1 MLLFIGS
8 ALYYPVRLL
17 GIDKGWSIDAAN
29 ACFLMPTVAIS
40 HLFYEFADYEG
51 RRQQLTTEN
60 NPLIQGSLYMMAI
73 SCVFWGVIAFY
84 FEQTMPQS
92 HGPAFEEPGFICS
105 GRYWCNFFC
114 GGEGEAKTSNLQ
126 TYKPGNEEFYD
137 GVRIRNLVKEFKVV
151 HGEPM
156 MSWRPTTS
164 SSNEPERS
172 DEFSQV

>member
-1 MLLFIGS
+1 MMAGLMLLFIGS

-92 HGPAFEEPGFICS
+92 HGPAFEEPGFIFS
-105 GRYWCNFFC
+105 GDTGVISFAVEKER
-114 GGEGEAKTSNLQ
+114 
-126 TYKPGNEEFYD
+126 PRPEFE
-137 GVRIRNLVKEFKVV
+137 RIAR
-151 HGEPM
+151 
-156 MSWRPTTS
+156 R
-164 SSNEPERS
+164 
-172 DEFSQV
+172 